1 MREKI
6 EATGIEPAFSTPE
19 ELAEMIRT
27 DYVHWGT
34 IIKNAG
40 IKAN

>member
-1 MREKI
+1 VREKI
-6 EATGIEPAFSTPE
+6 EATGIEPAFSPPE
-19 ELAEMIRT
+19 QVAEMIRT

-40 IKAN
+40 IKAD